1 MQDNYKEI
9 LQAVLEGK
17 QLQFKHK
24 VDFSGNTW
32 KDDYENNGSNEHI
45 TQIIKSI
52 HSFGSVIYRVKPEK
66 KVFKYQT
73 RAYLTTNH
81 KVIIWT
87 STNYASQETA
97 PTLYGFSRWIAPTQE
112 HEVVYE

>member
-17 QLQFKHK
+17 QLQFKSEFIEDD
-24 VDFSGNTW
+24 VW
-32 KDDYENNGSNEHI
+32 RDDYKNSGSNEDI
-45 TQIIKSI
+45 TKIMKGI
-52 HSFGSVIYRVKPEK
+52 HTFVTLLYRVKPEK

-97 PTLYGFSRWIAPTQE
+97 STLYGFSRWIGPIQE